1 MNGWQG
7 GRGRPAS
14 GNPCRML
21 DSDAQKPYNAPVTS
35 SQPVPASLAA
45 ALADRY
51 RLDRVLGAGGM
62 ATVYL
67 AQDLRHSRPVALK
80 VLKPELS
87 AIIGAERF
95 LVEIRTT
102 ANLQHPHILP
112 LFDSG
117 QVEGTVYYV
126 MPFVEGEAL
135 RDRLNRE
142 KQLPIED
149 AVRIASEVASALDY
163 AHRQGV
169 IHRDI
174 KPENILLH
182 DGRAVVADFGIALA
196 ASRTDGGSR
205 LTETGMSLGT
215 PHYMSPE
222 QALGERNIDA
232 RTDVYAL
239 GCVLHEMLVG
249 EPPFSGPTAQ
259 AVIARVLGNDPE
271 PVSATRRTVPEY
283 ISDAVLTALAKLPAD
298 RFATA
303 ALFASA
309 LTGSGHAT
317 ITRRHNSGLR
327 LEVKTGW
334 RNSLARAAWPLAFA
348 AAVALAAWGWMRPT
362 PKPISTR
369 LALST
374 PSIGGAATFL
384 QKMLDISPDGTS
396 IIYLQGAG
404 GGEQLVLHRL
414 DEELSRPLAHIPANF
429 SSPVFSPDGR
439 SVVASNIDA
448 AQVFKFS
455 LEGGRGVAL
464 PQQLGASSYTAWGD
478 DGAIWISPL
487 NGFQE
492 GVTRVAADGA
502 ITHPL
507 AADPGLAVQQVLP
520 GSRYGLAVR
529 SPLGTSFGQAFIVNL
544 RTGESEP
551 ILGADVVEVRY
562 AAGILAY
569 VVGSGTLEAVRF
581 DLGARR
587 TIGEPVEIATDVSLS
602 GGGGAN
608 FAMSANGTLA
618 FVPEAPR
625 SLLLI
630 DRDGASRPAV
640 SDGRTFHMPRFSPDG
655 RSLLTDF
662 ATIDGRDV
670 WRLDLASQTLT
681 RVSFERDG
689 HDADWDPDGR
699 GIIFITASRAPGTL
713 TLLRTA
719 PGRSSGADSLISS
732 PLIGYTGEWLPDQ
745 SAIVTAGT
753 GLSQGSKTDIAI
765 IRNGGRGPIE
775 PLVSTPFEESYP
787 AVSPDGRWL
796 AYTSDQTG
804 TSEIYLRPLGRDGDE
819 IRVSANGGS
828 EPTWGPDG
836 RELFYRALTGGKT
849 SLVAAR
855 ISFGAAPAVSDRRT
869 LFDVTEMA
877 SSTPHTNYDISPDG
891 KRFAMV
897 RRNPSGRVVIIQH
910 LPQLVE
916 SLERR
921 GRQ

>member
-1 MNGWQG
+1 
-7 GRGRPAS
+7 
-14 GNPCRML
+14 
-21 DSDAQKPYNAPVTS
+21 
-35 SQPVPASLAA
+35 
-45 ALADRY
+45 
-51 RLDRVLGAGGM
+51 M

-142 KQLPIED
+142 RQLPIED
-149 AVRIASEVASALDY
+149 AVRIASEIASALDY

-249 EPPFSGPTAQ
+249 EPPFNGPTAQ
-259 AVIARVLGNDPE
+259 AVIARVLGNEPE
-271 PVSATRRTVPEY
+271 PVTATRRTVPDHV
-283 ISDAVLTALAKLPAD
+283 SDAVLTALAKLPAD

-303 ALFASA
+303 ALFAVA
-309 LTGSGHAT
+309 LAGNGEGTSM
-317 ITRRHNSGLR
+317 RRHNSGAR
-327 LEVKTGW
+327 QNVQKGW
-334 RNSLARAAWPLAFA
+334 RGNLARATWPIAFA
-348 AAVALAAWGWMRPT
+348 AAAALAAWGWMRPT
-362 PKPISTR
+362 PKPVSTR

-384 QKMLDISPDGTS
+384 QKVLDISPDGS
-396 IIYLQGAG
+396 SMIYLQGAT

-414 DEELSRPLAHIPANF
+414 DEEQSRPLAHIPANF

-448 AQVFKFS
+448 AQIFKFS

-464 PQQLGASSYTAWGD
+464 PQNFGAASYMAWGD
-478 DGAIWISPL
+478 DGAIWVSPL
-487 NGFQE
+487 NSSKE
-492 GVTRVAADGA
+492 GVARIAVDGA

-507 AADPGLAVQQVLP
+507 AADPSLTVQQILP
-520 GSRYGLAVR
+520 GSKYGLSVR
-529 SPLGTSFGQAFIVNL
+529 SPQGTSFGQPFVVNL
-544 RTGESEP
+544 RTGEAEP

-581 DLGARR
+581 DLAARR
-587 TIGEPVEIATDVSLS
+587 TVGEPVEIATNVSLS

-608 FAMSANGTLA
+608 FAMSAIGTLV

-640 SDGRTFHMPRFSPDG
+640 GDGRTFHMPRFSPDG

-681 RVSFERDG
+681 RVTFERDG
-689 HDADWDPDGR
+689 HDAEWEPGGR
-699 GIIFITASRAPGTL
+699 GISFITASRAPGTL
-713 TLLRTA
+713 TLLRAT
-719 PGRSSGADSLISS
+719 PGRSSRPDSLISS
-732 PLIGYTGEWLPDQ
+732 SRIGYTGEWLPDG
-745 SAIVTAGT
+745 SAIITAGT
-753 GLSQGSKTDIAI
+753 GLSRESKSDIAI

-775 PLVSTPFEESYP
+775 PVVATPFEESYP

-804 TSEIYLRPLGRDGDE
+804 TSEVYIRPLGRDGDE
-819 IRVSANGGS
+819 IRVSASGGS
-828 EPTWGPDG
+828 EPAWGPGG
-836 RELFYRALTGGKT
+836 RELFYRAQTGGKT
-849 SLVAAR
+849 SLVGAR
-855 ISFGAAPAVSDRRT
+855 LTFGDAPAVSDRRT

-897 RRNPSGRVVIIQH
+897 RRNPSGRIIVIQH